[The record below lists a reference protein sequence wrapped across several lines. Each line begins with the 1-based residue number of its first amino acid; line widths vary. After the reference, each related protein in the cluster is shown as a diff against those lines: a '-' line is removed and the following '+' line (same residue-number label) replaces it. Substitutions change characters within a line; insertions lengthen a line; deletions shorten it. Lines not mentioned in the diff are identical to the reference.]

1 MKAYRPDIKKFVSER
16 NKALRSLNKKKFTE
30 HCRKYDVA
38 VPEDNYIF
46 WCGMHKAATAIAD
59 IDIAEWLLY
68 AEWLK
73 EQDSVPL
80 CDRWEEAEKF
90 IAQGGKALEP
100 PATCDRPERVDRA
113 DTLCCNDVSFRK
125 GCGNCIAAV
134 QSCSLLGVLGGF
146 GEVR

>member
-16 NKALRSLNKKKFTE
+16 DKALRSLNKKKFTE
-30 HCRKYDVA
+30 HCRKYDIA

-100 PATCDRPERVDRA
+100 PATCDRPERVYRDS
-113 DTLCCNDVSFRK
+113 TVCL
-125 GCGNCIAAV
+125 
-134 QSCSLLGVLGGF
+134 
-146 GEVR
+146 

>member
-1 MKAYRPDIKKFVSER
+1 MKEVFE
-16 NKALRSLNKKKFTE
+16 KAILTYGQTAQE
-30 HCRKYDVA
+30 DVA
-38 VPEDNYIF
+38 IIF

-100 PATCDRPERVDRA
+100 PATCDRPERVYRA
-113 DTLCCNDVSFRK
+113 DTLC
-125 GCGNCIAAV
+125 
-134 QSCSLLGVLGGF
+134 L
-146 GEVR
+146 